1 MNGGPNRQPSLPHIA
16 DLTQPCLE
24 IIIQLH
30 NFSRCFHILFS
41 GKCQDQSMLRAP
53 KQRHVVLALYPHQA
67 LAQIRLRY
75 IQPGR
80 CAGDTLLLR
89 NRHNIL

>member
-1 MNGGPNRQPSLPHIA
+1 
-16 DLTQPCLE
+16 
-24 IIIQLH
+24 
-30 NFSRCFHILFS
+30 
-41 GKCQDQSMLRAP
+41 MLRAP